1 MSNFFG
7 SNGIL
12 YLLQKLKLRL
22 ADKVDKV
29 EGKGLSTNDLTD
41 ELKQKILNAGDSSF
55 SGDYND
61 LENKPDLTSLHS
73 HANKAALDAITA
85 EKTAAWDAKSN
96 FSGSYNDLTDKPTIP
111 ADNKD
116 LANGAGYQT
125 AAQVETAITG
135 KGYQTAAQVET
146 AITGKGYQTADQVN
160 SAITGKGYQTAA
172 QVAETVANAGHI
184 TKEIVASL
192 PAASAAK
199 ENVIYMVL
207 KEGGSDPD
215 YYDEYM
221 LVEGKLELV
230 GNSKTDLTGYYN
242 TTNLQEIT
250 NAEIDTAWNSVFGTG
265 A

>member
-12 YLLQKLKLRL
+12 YLLQKLKLKL

-61 LENKPDLTSLHS
+61 LTNKPDLTSLHS
-73 HANKAALDAITA
+73 HTNKAALDAITA
-85 EKTAAWDAKSN
+85 EKTASWDAKSD
-96 FSGSYNDLTDKPTIP
+96 FSGSYNDLKDKPTIP
-111 ADNKD
+111 TDNKN

-135 KGYQTAAQVET
+135 KGYQTAE
-146 AITGKGYQTADQVN
+146 QVN

-192 PAASAAK
+192 PAAASAK

-207 KEGGSDPD
+207 KEGGADPD

-242 TTNLQEIT
+242 TSNLKEIT
-250 NAEIDTAWNSVFGTG
+250 NAEIDTVWNSVFGTG